1 MAIVQMKDLLTD
13 ARDNKYAVGSFN
25 CFNIEMAQGIID
37 AAVKTKS
44 PLILALS
51 ESHIKFSDWDLI
63 TYVMKNQAEK
73 ADAQIALQLDHSK
86 TVETIEKALEAGFS
100 SVMFDGYDLPFEEK
114 IAQTKDIVAMAH
126 QYNAVVEAP
135 LGRISTVGKDSEP
148 KYNHDD
154 LTDPE
159 LVADFTQ
166 KSGVDI
172 LAVSVGTMHGRQ
184 SGQSVLDYDRIRAI
198 CANTDIFI
206 SLHGGSGVGEDA
218 YREAIDIG
226 VEKIS
231 IFTRVST
238 AAVNTIKKT
247 LAGTDYIRFP
257 ELLVEAKKGVT
268 EEVST
273 LMNIFAGK

>member
-1 MAIVQMKDLLTD
+1 MAIVQMKDLLTH
-13 ARDNKYAVGSFN
+13 AKTRKYAVGSFN

-37 AAVKTKS
+37 AAVHTQS

-114 IAQTKDIVAMAH
+114 IAQTKEIVEMAH
-126 QYNAVVEAP
+126 TYNAVVEAP
-135 LGRISTVGKDSEP
+135 LGRISTVGKDTEP

-166 KSGVDI
+166 KSEVDI

-198 CANTDIFI
+198 CSSTDIFI

-238 AAVNTIKKT
+238 AAVNTIKNT

-273 LMNIFAGK
+273 LMNIFAGR